1 MGPGGISQGGTQPGG
16 FRLPGDVPQGSAWD
30 PNGVALEALRSVVAA
45 YGPDALDDERS
56 LSNRLLDVMGPETL
70 PRERNLLLAAARH
83 RSVAEIR
90 ERLTQGVGLDAA
102 VRLVSDRLNLQEALD
117 PSGTIWALGTMA
129 RALGLNASAPESAPS
144 GPPSQAPFALPP
156 EPPYTTEPLA
166 VTQTVSVAYPLPQSR
181 IDTNAVRH
189 QGAPQRPPQNAHPVR
204 TNRKLVIAM
213 VVLVVAS
220 GATGASLAL
229 FTGSKTYT
237 GPPANAVPSQVFT
250 TLKIPSDLLTDPLS
264 ESSKVVHD
272 APADTNLATIQNH
285 LPSSCKSFVYW
296 LFGPVNG
303 YSSYDN
309 TSETYQSFFD
319 IFEELQ
325 LVPNQPDE
333 ASDFGEFENASARAC
348 IAMAYSGTNTNQPA
362 ASTVS
367 IPSPPSGVSAQGLE
381 AFPTT
386 SLRLTIVLVC
396 SGRIEVFLQW
406 TNAAASPAPDI
417 GPAVS
422 WVEDETAQLAS
433 K

>member
-1 MGPGGISQGGTQPGG
+1 MGPGGISRGGTQPGG
-16 FRLPGDVPQGSAWD
+16 FRSPDEVPQGSAWD
-30 PNGVALEALRSVVAA
+30 PGGVALEAIRSVVAA

-56 LSNRLLDVMGPETL
+56 LSNRLLDVMGPDTL

-83 RSVAEIR
+83 RAVAEIR
-90 ERLTQGVGLDAA
+90 DRLAQGIGLDAA
-102 VRLVSDRLNLQEALD
+102 IRLVSDRLNLQEALD
-117 PSGTIWALGTMA
+117 PSGTIWALGSMA
-129 RALGLNASAPESAPS
+129 RALGLNASAPQFAPGIPPS
-144 GPPSQAPFALPP
+144 GSPVSSWP
-156 EPPYTTEPLA
+156 EHPYSTEPLSE
-166 VTQTVSVAYPLPQSR
+166 TQTVSAAFPLPQSPV
-181 IDTNAVRH
+181 DPNTVRH
-189 QGAPQRPPQNAHPVR
+189 PGARQNALQVAPPNR

-213 VVLVVAS
+213 VALIAAS
-220 GATGASLAL
+220 GAAGASLAL
-229 FTGSKTYT
+229 FTGSKIYT
-237 GPPANAVPSQVFT
+237 GPPANAVPSQVFAS
-250 TLKIPSDLLTDPLS
+250 LKIPSSLLADPLS
-264 ESSKVVHD
+264 ESSKVAHD

-303 YSSYDN
+303 YSTFDN

-325 LVPNQPDE
+325 LVPNQSDE
-333 ASDFGEFENASARAC
+333 ASDFGEFDNASARSC
-348 IAMAYSGTNTNQPA
+348 IAMAYSGSNTNQPA
-362 ASTVS
+362 ATTVI
-367 IPSPPSGVSAQGLE
+367 IPSPPSGVLAQGLE

-396 SGRIEVFLQW
+396 SGRIEVFMQW